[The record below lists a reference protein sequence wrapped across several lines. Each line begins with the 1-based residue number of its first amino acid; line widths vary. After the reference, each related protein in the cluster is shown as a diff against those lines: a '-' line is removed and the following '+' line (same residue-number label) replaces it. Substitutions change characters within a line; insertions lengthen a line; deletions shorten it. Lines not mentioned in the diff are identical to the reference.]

1 MKYDL
6 SKFEELYEQG
16 YLRKSEKENLVLY
29 GYTDKCTYDRHWN
42 EYTKTARGLILDKNT
57 GEVVAKPF
65 EKFFNLNEH
74 ETTFLKNLPI
84 HLPYEVLEKVD
95 GSLCIIFNHNGYWD
109 VATRGSFYSDQAV
122 KAYELLN
129 KYDLTLIPKEH
140 TLLVEIIYPENKIIV
155 NYGKEERLVLL
166 AVFNRRTGVEV
177 ENIEDFDLEHLI
189 GLSFCESYNYTIEE
203 MISLQKTIPK
213 DQEGFVVRFS
223 NGLRVKIKGDE
234 YMRIAKMIAHMSP
247 ISFWEGL
254 ENGIVN
260 KKYLSQ
266 LPEEFKA
273 DFEPI
278 VETLEKQYCTIK
290 REVEEDFNKLPTKE
304 TSNEGRKMVGL
315 FLKSTNLIK
324 HKSAMFPFLLG
335 KNNHVDRYI
344 REYIRPNANEL
355 KEVL

>member
-29 GYTDKCTYDRHWN
+29 GYTNKCTYDRHWN
-42 EYTKTARGLILDKNT
+42 EYTKVARGLILDKNT

-95 GSLCIIFNHNGYWD
+95 GSLGIIFNHNGYWD
-109 VATRGSFYSDQAV
+109 VATRGSFYSDQAI

-129 KYDLTLIPKEH
+129 NYDLTLIPKEY
-140 TLLVEIIYPENKIIV
+140 TLLVEIVYPENKIIV
-155 NYGKEERLVLL
+155 NYGKEE
-166 AVFNRRTGVEV
+166 
-177 ENIEDFDLEHLI
+177 
-189 GLSFCESYNYTIEE
+189 
-203 MISLQKTIPK
+203 
-213 DQEGFVVRFS
+213 
-223 NGLRVKIKGDE
+223 
-234 YMRIAKMIAHMSP
+234 
-247 ISFWEGL
+247 
-254 ENGIVN
+254 
-260 KKYLSQ
+260 
-266 LPEEFKA
+266 
-273 DFEPI
+273 
-278 VETLEKQYCTIK
+278 
-290 REVEEDFNKLPTKE
+290 KL
-304 TSNEGRKMVGL
+304 VGL

-335 KNNHVDRYI
+335 ENKHVDRYI
-344 REYIRPNANEL
+344 KEYIRPNANEL